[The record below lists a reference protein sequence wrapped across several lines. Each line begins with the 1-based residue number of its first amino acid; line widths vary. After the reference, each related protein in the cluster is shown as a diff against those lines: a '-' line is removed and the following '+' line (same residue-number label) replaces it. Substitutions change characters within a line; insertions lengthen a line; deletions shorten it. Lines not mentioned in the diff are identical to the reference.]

1 MESRVLGS
9 AEVSAEELDP
19 CGGDNE
25 GTWDDPGMEA
35 ESEGVEEPEEVE
47 ERDEEEG
54 VEVADKDEERDEEKA
69 GEEIFDVVS
78 GEKEEEVTAEDVVW

>member
-1 MESRVLGS
+1 
-9 AEVSAEELDP
+9 
-19 CGGDNE
+19 
-25 GTWDDPGMEA
+25 MEA

-78 GEKEEEVTAEDVVW
+78 GEKEEEVTAEDVV